1 MFPMK
6 AGFSDRMPLI
16 MSVDRV
22 EEWIRPKVKPED
34 LMNIALTEMVFEKVT
49 PASDVRS
56 DCEQLNLLS

>member
-1 MFPMK
+1 
-6 AGFSDRMPLI
+6 
-16 MSVDRV
+16 MSGDRV